1 MDMAGVQ
8 VDLFELARLNGLPF
22 ADFDRAV
29 CQIYTCPDAL
39 IDTLMDDRCRLM
51 PFILDSTAI
60 TANRLV

>member
-1 MDMAGVQ
+1 MDIAGVQ

-22 ADFDRAV
+22 ADFNRAV
-29 CQIYTCPDAL
+29 CQIYTCSDAL

-51 PFILDSTAI
+51 PFILDSTSI